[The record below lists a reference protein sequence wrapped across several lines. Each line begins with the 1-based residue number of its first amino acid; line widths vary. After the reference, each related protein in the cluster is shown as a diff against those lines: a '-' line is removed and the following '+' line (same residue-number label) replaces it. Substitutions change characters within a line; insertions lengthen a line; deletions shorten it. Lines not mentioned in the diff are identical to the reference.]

1 MKKTININLGNHVF
15 QIDED
20 AYEIL
25 KSYLENLE
33 QHFSGTE
40 EKQEII
46 SDIESRIAEDF
57 SNQSSGTIVNESMVK
72 NIIARMGS
80 VSDIAENESKN
91 SSKDFGNSTEMPKR
105 FFRNTDDAILGGVA
119 SGIAAYFG
127 VDPLIPRVLFII
139 FALTGGFSVLIY
151 IILWVIMPEA
161 KTAEEKAQ
169 MHGKAFTLKDI
180 ENLAREG
187 KYNAEN
193 FLKKK
198 DKKRGLKVFLI
209 ILVLCSPIIFFSLFV
224 LLFFP
229 IRSIM
234 MY

>member
-1 MKKTININLGNHVF
+1 MKKTISINLGNHVF

-119 SGIAAYFG
+119 S
-127 VDPLIPRVLFII
+127 
-139 FALTGGFSVLIY
+139 
-151 IILWVIMPEA
+151 
-161 KTAEEKAQ
+161 
-169 MHGKAFTLKDI
+169 
-180 ENLAREG
+180 
-187 KYNAEN
+187 
-193 FLKKK
+193 
-198 DKKRGLKVFLI
+198 
-209 ILVLCSPIIFFSLFV
+209 LVL
-224 LLFFP
+224 
-229 IRSIM
+229 R
-234 MY
+234 